1 MKTFWRILRIF
12 LYTLLIVVA
21 AAVGALVV
29 LTKTESGRDNLAGM
43 ISNLAS
49 SDERK
54 VTVSGID
61 GIWSG
66 ALRLDHIVV
75 EDRGG
80 PWLVARKVAL
90 DWSPLALLTK
100 NFSADRLACR
110 RGG

>member
-1 MKTFWRILRIF
+1 MKTFRRILRIV
-12 LYTLLIVVA
+12 LYTLLVVVA
-21 AAVGALVV
+21 AVVGALVV
-29 LTKTESGRDNLAGM
+29 LTKTERGRDNLAGM

-66 ALRLDHIVV
+66 ALRLDHVVV

-90 DWSPLALLTK
+90 DWS
-100 NFSADRLACR
+100 
-110 RGG
+110 